1 MNTTAVVC
9 TGVAKAFGSTIAV
22 DGVDLTVESGQ
33 VLALLG
39 PSGCGKT
46 TLLRLIAGLETPDAG
61 SVEVGG
67 RVVATPQSSL
77 APEKRSVGMV
87 FQDFALFPH
96 MSVEGNIAYGLSRGS
111 GRDGRVEEMLALAGL
126 QGLADRMPHELSGG
140 QQQRVALARALAPGP
155 QVLLL
160 DEPFSNLDPA
170 LRDQVRRDTA
180 EILKAGGATA
190 IFVTHSQEEAMVIGE
205 VIALMDRG
213 RIAQVDTP
221 ERIFHAPS
229 SRFVAGFMGLAD
241 FIPASVRDGAIRT
254 ELGSALLPN
263 RPPDEDGLEAM
274 VRPDDV
280 VLRPA
285 ASGGGVVVE
294 RRFQG
299 AFYLYRVALD
309 SGSVVH
315 SLGHHTRRMEVGER
329 VVARLDTAHPPL
341 AFRDGRAVHADDASE
356 SAEREGR

>member
-1 MNTTAVVC
+1 MNTAAVIC

-22 DGVDLTVESGQ
+22 DGVDLTVERGQ

-67 RVVATPQSSL
+67 RMVATPESSL
-77 APEKRSVGMV
+77 APEKRSAGMV

-96 MSVEGNIAYGLSRGS
+96 MSVKGNIAYGLPRGS
-111 GRDGRVEEMLALAGL
+111 DRDGRVEEMVALTGL
-126 QGLADRMPHELSGG
+126 RGLADRMPHELSGG
-140 QQQRVALARALAPGP
+140 QQQRVALARALAPRP

-180 EILKAGGATA
+180 EILKAGGATCV
-190 IFVTHSQEEAMVIGE
+190 FVTHSREDAMVIGDE
-205 VIALMDRG
+205 IALMHRG
-213 RIAQVDTP
+213 RIEQVDTP

-229 SRFVAGFMGLAD
+229 NRFVAAFMGLAD
-241 FIPASVRDGAIRT
+241 FIPAIVRDGAIRT
-254 ELGSALLPN
+254 ELGSAPLPQ
-263 RPPDEDGLEAM
+263 PAPDEDGLEAM

-280 VLRPA
+280 VLRPSETG
-285 ASGGGVVVE
+285 SGVIVE

-299 AFYLYRVALD
+299 AFYLYRMALD
-309 SGSVVH
+309 SGAVVH
-315 SLGHHTRRMEVGER
+315 SLGSHAHPLDVGAR
-329 VVARLDTAHPPL
+329 VEALLDAAHPPL
-341 AFRDGRAVHADDASE
+341 AFRDGLAAFAGSAPDHAPL
-356 SAEREGR
+356 EGR